1 MSQRKRLKTK
11 GARGEESDKY
21 IKWANEDVRE
31 EIAIEYETVTV
42 RKEEEREQA
51 EGEREKRKC

>member
-31 EIAIEYETVTV
+31 RDSNRV
-42 RKEEEREQA
+42 RDS
-51 EGEREKRKC
+51 